1 TIISLLK
8 PAEKASKLAK
18 KLGIEFSAAALRSK
32 GLGEMLLE
40 VGKATK
46 GDIEVIAQ
54 LFPNVR
60 ALNTVLSLTVAQADE
75 YTRQMKIMEDVTGA
89 TNKAFQ
95 EIDRTIQQRL
105 KKAYASM
112 SASGKSGKATLR
124 FAEGDDDVE
133 KVWNKIESIWSG
145 AGELLKPAIEM
156 IRKAAAGDWAAAW
169 KDMKDHARLALDT
182 VLNILEEYLPKFAD
196 YGLALLS
203 EIIDGLSAE
212 GKGGKSILSRVTQ
225 LMVKIIAKLLEWVV
239 KNVHKITPIGVE
251 IGKGIAKGIW
261 EALKGVPGEIV
272 KRLGKAARGAVRRAA
287 EEVTGDTGVTG
298 EPEAGAAIPTGR
310 PRQRVNPT
318 TGELEDRPTGPTTQ
332 TTINIT
338 QPQSSQDINA
348 AMTREILRGRI

>member
-1 TIISLLK
+1 MANVFGKVAGWFETHSEDIQAAIETVSNWI
-8 PAEKASKLAK
+8 ET
-18 KLGIEFSAAALRSK
+18 KLGKIRTV
-32 GLGEMLLE
+32 
-40 VGKATK
+40 VGKFLNDIK
-46 GDIEVIAQ
+46 GDNE
-54 LFPNVR
+54 
-60 ALNTVLSLTVAQADE
+60 TVWEAVKQ
-75 YTRQMKIMEDVTGA
+75 V
-89 TNKAFQ
+89 
-95 EIDRTIQQRL
+95 
-105 KKAYASM
+105 
-112 SASGKSGKATLR
+112 
-124 FAEGDDDVE
+124 VE